1 MAEYTANAVQT
12 VAANQDV
19 LFTNEPINGNCSIL
33 HRSGSGLVTLRG
45 ITRQNRARF
54 KVTFSGNIAIPSTGT
69 AGAISVAIADN
80 GEAIASSTM
89 TSTTSTVAQFNNVS
103 SSVFIDVPIG
113 CCAQISIKNISAQAI
128 SVQNANLLVERVA

>member
-1 MAEYTANAVQT
+1 MAEYTANASQT

-19 LFTNEPINGNCSIL
+19 LFTNEPISGNCSIL

-45 ITRQNRARF
+45 LTRQSRARF

-69 AGAISVAIADN
+69 AGAISIAIAAD
-80 GEAIASSTM
+80 GEALNSSTM
-89 TSTTSTVAQFNNVS
+89 TSTTSTVAQYNNVS
-103 SSVFIDVPIG
+103 SAIFLDVPAG
-113 CCAQISIKNISAQAI
+113 CCAQITIKNISTQPI

>member
-1 MAEYTANAVQT
+1 MAEYTTNASQT

-19 LFTNEPINGNCSIL
+19 LFSNEPISGSCSIL

-54 KVTFSGNIAIPSTGT
+54 KITFNGNIAIPSTGT
-69 AGAISVAIADN
+69 GGAISLAIAEN
-80 GEAIASSTM
+80 GEALDSTTM
-89 TSTTSTVAQFNNVS
+89 ISTTSTVAQYNNVS
-103 SSVFIDVPIG
+103 SSVFIDVPAG
-113 CCAQISIKNISAQAI
+113 CCSQITVKNISTQPI

>member
-19 LFTNEPINGNCSIL
+19 LFTSEPISGNCSIL

-45 ITRQNRARF
+45 ITRQCRARF

-69 AGAISVAIADN
+69 AGAISISISAN
-80 GEAIASSTM
+80 GEPLDSSTM
-89 TSTTSTVAQFNNVS
+89 ISTTSTVAQFNNVS
-103 SSVFIDVPIG
+103 SAVFIDVPIG
-113 CCAQISIKNISAQAI
+113 CCTQIAVKNISTQAI